1 MSKAE
6 ARKPDANIIGWGPLG
21 VVLIGE
27 GNIILLHSISIISW
41 TELHFVDKWVRN
53 IWLCQLFKNSM
64 LQVRNVRV
72 IVEPINNFAA
82 GAWTVNCSTGKE
94 LCTFIFPLNVKS
106 RIWKGLRF
114 PFVIILLILL
124 ISDSQPSFP
133 DDLGF
138 SNYLKLV
145 KKSFLQFL
153 L

>member
-6 ARKPDANIIGWGPLG
+6 ARNTDANIIGWGPLG

-53 IWLCQLFKNSM
+53 IWLCQLLKNSI
-64 LQVRNVRV
+64 LQVRNIRV
-72 IVEPINNFAA
+72 IAEPINNFAA
-82 GAWTVNCSTGKE
+82 GSWTVNCSTGKE
-94 LCTFIFPLNVKS
+94 LCPFIFPPNVKP

-114 PFVIILLILL
+114 PFVITVLILL

-133 DDLGF
+133 YDLGF
-138 SNYLKLV
+138 SSYLKLV
-145 KKSFLQFL
+145 KKSFTKFL